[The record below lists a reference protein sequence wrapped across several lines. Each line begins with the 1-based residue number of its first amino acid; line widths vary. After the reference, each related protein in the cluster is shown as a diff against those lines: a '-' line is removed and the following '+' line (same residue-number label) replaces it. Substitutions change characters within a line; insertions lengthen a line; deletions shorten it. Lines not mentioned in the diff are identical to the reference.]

1 MDNKQI
7 VEKSLNEFKEMNEM
21 DAFSDV
27 LGEMM
32 ARQEEKKSVVEQ
44 MTKQRK
50 KMINQQIEKTEKK
63 YGVLITP
70 KVGGSTKVGGKLGTI
85 KEEEL

>member
-7 VEKSLNEFKEMNEM
+7 VEKSLNEFAEMGEM
-21 DAFSDV
+21 DSFSDM

-32 ARQEEKKSVVEQ
+32 ARQEEKKSVVEAQ
-44 MTKQRK
+44 HQVRK
-50 KMINQQIEKTEKK
+50 KMINKEIEKTEKK

-70 KVGGSTKVGGKLGTI
+70 KQGGSTKVGGKLGTI

>member
-32 ARQEEKKSVVEQ
+32 ARQEEKKNVVEQ

-50 KMINQQIEKTEKK
+50 KAID
-63 YGVLITP
+63 
-70 KVGGSTKVGGKLGTI
+70 
-85 KEEEL
+85 